1 MTGDTH
7 NNGESNLGSRA
18 DLGEDFVVEDLLLVE
33 EGVDSGGGPRICDAA
48 VAGAPV
54 PAVADR
60 ELDPLSVGAPGALEG
75 AEELLGSPPDDAE
88 PVGAGSNAKLD
99 DARGTFTDALDAM
112 LRAEDDCAFDADAE
126 LDVVNA
132 DLSESGAA
140 PEAFLL
146 DEGDVSWGLSEDVGE
161 DRERMAGGHLGGEPA
176 AAAAGACDDLF
187 GYASAAGLEP
197 ADVNPPAA
205 DEEHVVG
212 AWFGADAQAANE
224 AIEDREGAAPD
235 AGVIASDDGP
245 TLDGRDA
252 RAHGAID
259 AAAQG
264 AVARAGGFDGPAE
277 RGLGARGDLTPL
289 APLGSAA
296 AAAED
301 VGGCEPCGVENGDE
315 VAVIGGP
322 RQPKRRVLKAL
333 VAAAAVLVLGVGA
346 VVSTTPASPGG
357 AEGSERAVVV
367 RLPRPTV
374 EVAVVAPSVV
384 ATPSVSAAAVVEP
397 AVDRMQPDDRGGD
410 VGSVASDASP
420 APAEEPAA
428 TLTLAQERLPVGKP
442 ASVAAPRA
450 ASEARGHAPAMSRFG
465 EDLYVGGTEAASSY
479 AKRVVEGGL
488 AGSRAFVQLHNGNSF
503 VGRVKRIEEGAVT
516 LRMASG
522 ELTLARDA
530 VAVMTRL
537 GSQEYETLQRST
549 EGVVCLTNHNRIEG
563 GVTSGAG
570 GDHVILESQRS
581 RVLLPRSAV
590 GEVLAGGVEG
600 AVRLRTTAE
609 EDGWLREVAAKSLGE
624 ASRRADRGPAPSP
637 GGRGR

>member
-161 DRERMAGGHLGGEPA
+161 DRERMAGGHLG
-176 AAAAGACDDLF
+176 D
-187 GYASAAGLEP
+187 EP
-197 ADVNPPAA
+197 ADVGPPAA

-212 AWFGADAQAANE
+212 AWFGADATVPNE
-224 AIEDREGAAPD
+224 ATEDREGAAPD

-259 AAAQG
+259 AAARG
-264 AVARAGGFDGPAE
+264 AVVRAGGFDAPAE
-277 RGLGARGDLTPL
+277 RGLGEREDLTPL
-289 APLGSAA
+289 APLGSAEA
-296 AAAED
+296 APED
-301 VGGCEPCGVENGDE
+301 VGGCEPCGVEGGDE

-322 RQPKRRVLKAL
+322 RQPKRRVLKVL

-346 VVSTTPASPGG
+346 VVSTTQISPRG
-357 AEGSERAVVV
+357 AEDSERAVVV
-367 RLPRPTV
+367 RLPRPAV
-374 EVAVVAPSVV
+374 EVAVAAPSVV
-384 ATPSVSAAAVVEP
+384 ATPPVSVAAVVEP
-397 AVDRMQPDDRGGD
+397 VVDRMQPGDRGGD
-410 VGSVASDASP
+410 SGSVVSDASP
-420 APAEEPAA
+420 EPAEEPAP

-442 ASVAAPRA
+442 ASVAAPTGV
-450 ASEARGHAPAMSRFG
+450 SEALGHARAMSRFG

-479 AKRVVEGGL
+479 AKRVVEGEL

-522 ELTLARDA
+522 ELTLARAA

-537 GSQEYETLQRST
+537 GSQEYEALQRAT

-609 EDGWLREVAAKSLGE
+609 EDGWLREVAAKSLGD
-624 ASRRADRGPAPSP
+624 ASRSADRGPTPSP